1 MLGALLRILSRVLQ
15 LFSRPHRPNVTR
27 PGPAS
32 PPAGTATEANSL
44 NDLLRIRAAN
54 RERIEAV
61 NGNLGTALG
70 FKWTDGR
77 RTDHPC
83 VIIFVPQK
91 VDSRLVP
98 EAERAPGRLES
109 PDGIWCLTDIVTGG
123 SAASVDDFDPLP
135 PLSQANKDVVKELRS
150 GRIGLIGGIQLAHYK
165 GGIENRE
172 HGTVGT
178 AGIAVRHP
186 ETGETGFVTN
196 QHVADAPGRVIY
208 HPWPRYFPI
217 GATVETKLM
226 AADEGWY
233 DGVIDE
239 ANSYVRCDFAFVQVN
254 GDLVGEVKAGV
265 HAVGKTGDLLRI
277 DPGTMDAIG
286 QKVVGVGRTRGV
298 QRGTVVAYSYEWN
311 DGAESVY
318 TDLLI
323 IGEEGMAFSDK
334 GDSGK
339 IIVTDD
345 EQRRPVA
352 LLWGGWQE
360 RLRHGREQENWTY
373 AIDLGK
379 VLDRLHL
386 ELLTEG
392 D

>member
-1 MLGALLRILSRVLQ
+1 M
-15 LFSRPHRPNVTR
+15 
-27 PGPAS
+27 
-32 PPAGTATEANSL
+32 
-44 NDLLRIRAAN
+44 
-54 RERIEAV
+54 
-61 NGNLGTALG
+61 
-70 FKWTDGR
+70 
-77 RTDHPC
+77 
-83 VIIFVPQK
+83 
-91 VDSRLVP
+91 
-98 EAERAPGRLES
+98 
-109 PDGIWCLTDIVTGG
+109 
-123 SAASVDDFDPLP
+123 
-135 PLSQANKDVVKELRS
+135 VKELRS

-172 HGTVGT
+172 HGSVGT
-178 AGIAVRHP
+178 AGIAVRHS

-254 GDLVGEVKAGV
+254 GDLVGDVKAGI
-265 HAVGKTGDLLRI
+265 HAVGKIGDLLRI

-323 IGEEGMAFSDK
+323 IGEEGRAFSDK

-339 IIVTDD
+339 FIVTDD

-379 VLDRLHL
+379 VFDRLHL